1 MAMPTTG
8 ALLINPR
15 RRKRK
20 TTRKKKTSSAARSR
34 AARLGWAR
42 RRRNGTKKGGAR
54 KTARRA
60 YSRKRNTRK
69 AGVRKT
75 ARRAYMR
82 RRNTRKGGVRKTA
95 RRAYMRRR
103 NTRKGGVRKT
113 ARRAYSRRRNT
124 RKGGV
129 RTTARRA
136 YSRKRNP
143 NMLNAISQ
151 PLKRIPVIGPIA
163 SDAVQLGIP
172 AAFGAISIEP
182 VMFGLKYAG
191 NYLPKG
197 LQKVSFT
204 IGGMVM
210 GALVKRFMP
219 GSAEVRKQFAVALAT
234 AGGAVDYYRWKTGQG
249 TVQAMTAAEKAGWG
263 ELEMEA
269 MDGLG
274 ELELAMDGY
283 GALYQDDDDDD
294 MDGFGELELA
304 VDGFGDYDD
313 DDDDDD
319 MDGWGDLDGYGDM
332 DGYGDFGELEIAQG
346 VGNFSNPGTQ
356 LMGFG
361 DASAADA
368 MVSGDDMEEIEAD
381 AILAGPDVFHGAAF
395 GAPMRVSP
403 RKRVVSVRRMVVPR
417 LSSTSSSFVRPRLPG
432 AQRPTAQPYY
442 QASQTPSVSQYG
454 GKRFGRW
461 FWLVKLYGY
470 QRAMQVA
477 KLPQQQRKA
486 YISQLRRTA
495 IANHPGLY
503 AAITGQMTG
512 APAF

>member
-15 RRKRK
+15 RRKTRKRK
-20 TTRKKKTSSAARSR
+20 TTTSKTARSR
-34 AARLGWAR
+34 AAKLGWAR
-42 RRRNGTKKGGAR
+42 RKRKPTRKNRGLMVKTNRRRTYKR
-54 KTARRA
+54 KPATRRA
-60 YSRKRNTRK
+60 AARRNTRK
-69 AGVRKT
+69 GAVRKT

-82 RRNTRKGGVRKTA
+82 KNTRKGA
-95 RRAYMRRR
+95 
-103 NTRKGGVRKT
+103 VRKT
-113 ARRAYSRRRNT
+113 ARRAYSRRRKTNRGGGLMVKT
-124 RKGGV
+124 NRRRTYKRK
-129 RTTARRA
+129 
-136 YSRKRNP
+136 SNP
-143 NMLNAISQ
+143 NMLNALSQ
-151 PLKRIPVIGPIA
+151 PLKRVPIVGPIL

-274 ELELAMDGY
+274 ELEIAMDGY
-283 GALYQDDDDDD
+283 GALYSDDDDDD
-294 MDGFGELELA
+294 MDGFGDMGELEIA

-313 DDDDDD
+313 DDD
-319 MDGWGDLDGYGDM
+319 MDGFGDYGD
-332 DGYGDFGELEIAQG
+332 YGELEIAQS
-346 VGNFSNPGTQ
+346 VGNFTDPGTHI
-356 LMGFG
+356 MGFG

-368 MVSGDDMEEIEAD
+368 TVSGDYMEDIEAE
-381 AILAGPDVFHGAAF
+381 AILAGPDAFYGAAF
-395 GAPMRVSP
+395 GAPLSMSVAP
-403 RKRVVSVRRMVVPR
+403 RVRRTIRAYAPIIR
-417 LSSTSSSFVRPRLPG
+417 RSLQRGASGG
-432 AQRPTAQPYY
+432 AQRPTARPYY
-442 QASQTPSVSQYG
+442 QQTQTPGVSQYA
-454 GKRFGRW
+454 GKPFGRW

-470 QRAMQVA
+470 RRAMQVA
-477 KLPQQQRKA
+477 KLPVQQRKA
-486 YISQLRRTA
+486 YITQLRQTA

-503 AAITGQMTG
+503 AAVTQQQMTG
-512 APAF
+512 ASAF